1 MEGNKRPELRL
12 IKTAEA
18 EQEAGLDGLAVTA
31 LRAVGNFI
39 KRLRGGEKNDD
50 QPPRSQRNA
59 WLG

>member
-1 MEGNKRPELRL
+1 MRSNQNRVARE
-12 IKTAEA
+12 IKIGA
-18 EQEAGLDGLAVTA
+18 EQEAGLDGLTVTA

-50 QPPRSQRNA
+50 EPPRSQRNA